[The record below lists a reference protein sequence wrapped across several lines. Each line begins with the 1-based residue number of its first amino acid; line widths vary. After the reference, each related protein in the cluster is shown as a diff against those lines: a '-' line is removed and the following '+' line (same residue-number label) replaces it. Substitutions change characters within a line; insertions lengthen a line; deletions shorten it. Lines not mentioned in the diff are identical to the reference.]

1 LKIYSLEV
9 SKIKSTPVKNIMVTP
24 PISVEK
30 DLPLKDIVQ
39 ILEGNN
45 ISGVPV
51 VDNQRVIGVIS
62 ERDILRYTR
71 LVIGYPAKH
80 FSQLPGGEN
89 VVAVTEERGINVM
102 ELAASITAEVMM
114 TKEPV
119 VAKEKTPILEVVELI
134 CDNDINRVPI
144 VDEEEMLKGIIS
156 RADIL
161 KLIKEKGEQMI
172 L

>member
-1 LKIYSLEV
+1 MLN
-9 SKIKSTPVKNIMVTP
+9 IKSTPVKNIMVTP
-24 PISVEK
+24 AIRVEK
-30 DLPLKDIVQ
+30 DLPLRDIVQ
-39 ILEGNN
+39 VLEGNN

-51 VDNQRVIGVIS
+51 TDNQRVIGVVS
-62 ERDILRYTR
+62 ERDILKYTR

-89 VVAVTEERGINVM
+89 VANVTEERGINVM

-119 VAKEKTPILEVVELI
+119 VAKENTPILEVVELI
-134 CDNDINRVPI
+134 CENNINRVPI
-144 VDEEEMLKGIIS
+144 VDEEGILKGIIS

-161 KLIKEKGEQMI
+161 KLIKEKGEKMI

>member
-1 LKIYSLEV
+1 MEV
-9 SKIKSTPVKNIMVTP
+9 FKIKSTPVKDVMVTP
-24 PISVEK
+24 PISVDK

-51 VDNQRVIGVIS
+51 VDNQRVIGIIS

-89 VVAVTEERGINVM
+89 VVEVTEERGINIM

-114 TKEPV
+114 TREPV
-119 VAKEKTPILEVVELI
+119 VVREDTPVLKVVELI
-134 CDNDINRVPI
+134 CENNINRVPI
-144 VDEEEMLKGIIS
+144 VDEEGLLKGIIS

-161 KLIKEKGEQMI
+161 NLIKEKGEQLI